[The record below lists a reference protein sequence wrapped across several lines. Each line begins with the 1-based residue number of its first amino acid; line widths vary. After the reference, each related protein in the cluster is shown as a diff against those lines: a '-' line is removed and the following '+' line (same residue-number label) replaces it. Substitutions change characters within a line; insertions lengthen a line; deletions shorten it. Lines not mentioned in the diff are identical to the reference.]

1 MRIKIFQII
10 VFFSF
15 IIIFHK
21 ISAQSISAISI
32 ISSDITFIRT
42 EVTKS
47 STGPVS
53 RNGKV
58 AQVITYYED
67 DYYSLKLSIKIN
79 ENIEAPLDIRLTSS
93 KGDKSIYRLD
103 ENTKLLM
110 KDEFY
115 YYDIE
120 IVLKETG
127 WYKLEIGDFSKNANC
142 EINNIV
148 FDESS
153 IYVKK

>member
-1 MRIKIFQII
+1 MRIKTFLI
-10 VFFSF
+10 VLFFSF
-15 IIIFHK
+15 IIINHK

-32 ISSDITFIRT
+32 ISSDITFLRT

-47 STGPVS
+47 NTGPV

-58 AQVITYYED
+58 AQVITYYEND
-67 DYYSLKLSIKIN
+67 HYSLKLSIKIN

-127 WYKLEIGDFSKNANC
+127 WYKLEIGDFFKNENC